1 MEAFCILDCEIL
13 WNKQNN
19 IPKSHNK
26 AIKEEL
32 KTMAPQI
39 SKALKFTAENQGSIV
54 TYEVKPKI
62 KTQWFYGITIFSGI
76 DNLRHNFLKIL
87 VQGGTSAQNFTDL
100 AYINNTEF
108 NISSAS
114 PNELL
119 QLDSFS
125 K

>member
-1 MEAFCILDCEIL
+1 MEAFRILDCEIL

-19 IPKSHNK
+19 IPKSHLK

-39 SKALKFTAENQGSIV
+39 SNALKFTTENRGSMV

-62 KTQWFYGITIFSGI
+62 KTEWFYGITIFSGI
-76 DNLRHNFLKIL
+76 DDLRQDFLKIL

-100 AYINNTEF
+100 AYINNNEF
-108 NISSAS
+108 KITSAS